1 VNSGSDVKVS
11 FEGKSNCDML
21 LTNIL
26 AEIEALLHPPEAL
39 E

>member
-1 VNSGSDVKVS
+1 MVTNGTAKSDVTKI
-11 FEGKSNCDML
+11 KL

-26 AEIEALLHPPEAL
+26 AEIEEASGG